1 MPTEPQWLDARED
14 RAWRAFMHAHYQL
27 NACLNRRLLQYCG
40 LSDSDY
46 EVLAVLSGRPEGRM
60 PAQEMRTQ
68 LGWEKSRLSHQVR
81 RMEEQ
86 GLVARE
92 FNPADRRSA
101 MIVLLPPGRRAIEG
115 AAPEHVRDVR
125 RHMIDLFTP
134 AELDT
139 LAGLHERILNHLA
152 AEPCA
157 EAVARGQSSPGVV
170 AGAASPER

>member
-1 MPTEPQWLDARED
+1 MPTELQWLDARED
-14 RAWRAFMHAHYQL
+14 RAWRAFMHAHHQL
-27 NACLNRRLLQYCG
+27 NACLNRLLFQYSG

-60 PAQEMRTQ
+60 PAQEMRIL

-101 MIVLLPPGRRAIEG
+101 MIVLLPAGRRAVED
-115 AAPEHVRDVR
+115 AAPGHVRDVR
-125 RHMIDLFTP
+125 RHMIDLFNP

-139 LAGLHERILNHLA
+139 LADLHERILNHLA

-157 EAVARGQSSPGVV
+157 EAVARGQSSPGVTT
-170 AGAASPER
+170 GAASPEK